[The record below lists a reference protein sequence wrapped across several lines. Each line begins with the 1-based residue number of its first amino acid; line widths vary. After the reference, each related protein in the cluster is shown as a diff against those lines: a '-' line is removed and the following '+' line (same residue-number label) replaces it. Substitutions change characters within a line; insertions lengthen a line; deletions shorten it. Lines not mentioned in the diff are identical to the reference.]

1 MTLRDAWEAEARN
14 WIAWAREPGHDSYWR
29 FHRDAFLPSLPP
41 PPGHV
46 VDVGCGEGRLPR
58 DLRARGYDVI
68 AVDASPTLIEAAR
81 AADPDG
87 DYRVADATALPVAD
101 ASADVVTAFMTPQDF
116 DDLGRA
122 VREMARVLRP
132 GGHLRTAVVH
142 PINSAGRFASRDD
155 EAPFVIADDYFAE
168 RVYADTIERDALPMT
183 FTSRHRDLEDL
194 VAPILA
200 AGLLVDRIAEVPD
213 WSDPPGSRWR
223 RIPLFLHVGAVKPP
237 A

>member
-41 PPGHV
+41 PPALV

-58 DLRARGYDVI
+58 DLRARGYEVI

-87 DYRVADATALPVAD
+87 DYRVADAAALPIAD
-101 ASADVVTAFMTPQDF
+101 ASADIVTAFMTPQDF
-116 DDLGRA
+116 DDLGSA

-142 PINSAGRFASRDD
+142 PINSAGRFASRDAD
-155 EAPFVIADDYFAE
+155 APFVIEDDYFAE
-168 RVYADTIERDALPMT
+168 RVYADTIERGALPMT

-200 AGLLVDRIAEVPD
+200 AGLLVDRLAEVPD
-213 WSDPPGSRWR
+213 WSDPPASRWR
-223 RIPLFLHVGAVKPP
+223 RIPLFLHLGAVKPL